1 VIHKEINWEDYC
13 NVKKM
18 NPSTLVAGCKSM
30 LRLKRA
36 IEGGFPEETKA
47 MRLGTGIHALLLEP
61 EEFESRFCVIPS
73 FNLDPENLRAPKRK
87 DEPVSDRRTD
97 SKVTSYYKAKVAEF
111 QSFNHG
117 KSFLDRT
124 QYDQAL
130 TCIEA
135 LNSRSHFR
143 DLVASSNKEVT
154 VYGEIE
160 GVPFKGRLDLLHPLC
175 ICDLKTT
182 FDVAQFGRT
191 FTSLEYAFKLSIY
204 RELVRQNTAGVRD
217 VKVIAQETSG
227 DFDNAM
233 FVVPSDI
240 LDNAFNRVL
249 FVLNQ
254 YKQSLS
260 SDVWPGWDRG
270 VPEIEIELPYWAKK
284 QMEEIDWSGVEVGE
298 NNSEQESYF

>member
-1 VIHKEINWEDYC
+1 MIDKTIAWEDYC
-13 NVKKM
+13 NIKRI

-36 IEGGFPEETKA
+36 IDGGFPEETKA

-61 EEFESRFCVIPS
+61 EEFESRFCVVPS
-73 FNLDPENLRAPKRK
+73 FNLDAENVTGKGERS
-87 DEPVSDRRTD
+87 E
-97 SKVTSYYKAKVAEF
+97 SKATSYYKAKVAEF
-111 QSFNHG
+111 QSLNRG

-130 TCIEA
+130 ACIEA
-135 LNSRSHFR
+135 LNSRKHFVE
-143 DLVASSNKEVT
+143 LVHESNKEVT

-160 GVPFKGRLDLLHPLC
+160 CVPFKGRLDLLHPAC

-204 RELVRQNTAGVRD
+204 RELVRQNTVGLRD
-217 VKVIAQETSG
+217 VKVIAQETKD

-240 LDNAFNRVL
+240 LDNAFSRVL
-249 FVLNQ
+249 LVVNQ
-254 YKQSLS
+254 YKQALAD
-260 SDVWPGWDRG
+260 DVWPGWDRG
-270 VPEIEIELPYWAKK
+270 EDECEIEIPYWARR

-298 NNSEQESYF
+298 ATEPQESYF

>member
-1 VIHKEINWEDYC
+1 VIDKTISWDDYC
-13 NVKKM
+13 NIKRM

-36 IEGGFPEETKA
+36 IDGGFPEETKA

-61 EEFESRFCVIPS
+61 EEFESRFCVVPS
-73 FNLDPENLRAPKRK
+73 FNLDSENVTGKGERS
-87 DEPVSDRRTD
+87 E
-97 SKVTSYYKAKVAEF
+97 SKATSYYKAKVAEF
-111 QSFNHG
+111 QSLNQG
-117 KSFLDRT
+117 KCFLDRT

-130 TCIEA
+130 SCIEA
-135 LNSRSHFR
+135 LNARKHFR
-143 DLVASSNKEVT
+143 ELVHESNKEVT

-160 GVPFKGRLDLLHPLC
+160 GVPFKGRLDLLHPAC

-182 FDVAQFGRT
+182 YDVAQFGRT

-204 RELVRQNTAGVRD
+204 RELVRQNTVGLRD

-249 FVLNQ
+249 LVVNQ
-254 YKQSLS
+254 YKQALAD
-260 SDVWPGWDRG
+260 DVWPGWDRG
-270 VPEIEIELPYWAKK
+270 ENEIAIELPYWAKK
-284 QMEEIDWSGVEVGE
+284 ELEQVDWSGVELNAE
-298 NNSEQESYF
+298 EPTEAYF